1 MEQKKNWQMDASHP
15 AKYHACET
23 RWGRE
28 FIVRMTTGADPVL
41 AIEKFAKEH
50 NIRFGK
56 VHATFMGAF
65 KPCKYTV
72 WTPNTENP
80 EELHN
85 ETTAVNHNLSMLCSI
100 VGMIGQRP
108 DGKGGEEPFVAMHFV
123 AGGAWDTAIFGGHMM
138 EGTKVFGCMQVFV
151 TELLDIDVLI
161 PIDEFGIAYTFPEN
175 WYKNI
180 AGVNIKKGDKK

>member
-1 MEQKKNWQMDASHP
+1 VEQKKNWQMDASHP
-15 AKYHACET
+15 AEYHACET
-23 RWGRE
+23 RRGRE

-65 KPCKYTV
+65 KPCKYNV

-80 EELHN
+80 E
-85 ETTAVNHNLSMLCSI
+85 LCSI
-100 VGMIGQRP
+100 GGMIGQRP

-138 EGTKVFGCMQVFV
+138 KGTKVFGCMQVFV
-151 TELLDIDVLI
+151 TELLDIDVLV
-161 PIDEFGIAYTFPEN
+161 PVDEFGIAYTFPEN

-180 AGVNIKKGDKK
+180 AGINIKKEDKK